1 MHDVKN
7 LVHYL
12 SMQLR
17 VSRKGDILFL
27 DGRIDKG
34 CIVMMVVVI
43 PVIHTDAF
51 LENELIADHSGKT
64 GSRTQA

>member
-12 SMQLR
+12 FVQLR

-34 CIVMMVVVI
+34 CIIMMVVVI
-43 PVIHTDAF
+43 FVIHTDAF
-51 LENELIADHSGKT
+51 LENEFKPFSPIRLRK
-64 GSRTQA
+64 